1 MTETSDVIK
10 GIALCLCCA
19 QLKCTFYQLTGRIN
33 VNVSGSTDETKEDL
47 NHSAQ

>member
-10 GIALCLCCA
+10 RTALCLCCA
-19 QLKCTFYQLTGRIN
+19 QLKFTFYQLTGRIK
-33 VNVSGSTDETKEDL
+33 VLVSGSTDETKGDL